1 MTYKR
6 FDRFEAIGKIQEAK
20 NKMRKRLIKKAALT
34 AINIILSISA
44 GITIVLILL

>member
-6 FDRFEAIGKIQEAK
+6 FDKFEATGKNQETEK
-20 NKMRKRLIKKAALT
+20 RLRKRLIKKAALT
-34 AINIILSISA
+34 AINIILSIST

>member
-6 FDRFEAIGKIQEAK
+6 FDKFEATGKKQK
-20 NKMRKRLIKKAALT
+20 TKKKLRKRLIKKAALT

-44 GITIVLILL
+44 GITIALILL